1 MKRVFVGWRRLAV
14 PMGALVGAKLSVS
27 LLAEESKEAKT
38 SWKQTVFGNY
48 ENRIREMS
56 SPEKVRR
63 GQRGRSVSS
72 ELFFFVCRCFSTLPA
87 SRTATSG
94 S

>member
-1 MKRVFVGWRRLAV
+1 
-14 PMGALVGAKLSVS
+14 MGALVGAKLSVS

-56 SPEKVRR
+56 SPEKVR
-63 GQRGRSVSS
+63 
-72 ELFFFVCRCFSTLPA
+72 
-87 SRTATSG
+87 
-94 S
+94 